1 MDWLE
6 CSGAGTEGRRT
17 MLGFKKPK
25 LGPKKV
31 KGVKKV
37 KVLKPRKALKAKK
50 PG

>member
-1 MDWLE
+1 
-6 CSGAGTEGRRT
+6 

-37 KVLKPRKALKAKK
+37 KVLKPARL
-50 PG
+50 